1 MDSLKKPEMILSIVN
16 LIGLVSIAVYGYKK
30 SISTSEE
37 IETLKKHLNEVIKRS
52 VDFGTSIKKLD
63 DLTELVKQ
71 LDQTIKS
78 KDNRINSMSKSLESV
93 SADVDDLMDAIAQIV
108 KQLKDQG
115 LTVKVSQPVEEEP
128 LFGRSSGRSSGRQSG
143 RQGGRQNTGRQGG
156 RTGRYRASEETSE
169 DRTNETDA
177 DLDDPDSQVNE
188 FRRRRNGYNE

>member
-115 LTVKVSQPVEEEP
+115 LTVKVSQPIEEEP
-128 LFGRSSGRSSGRQSG
+128 LFNRGRQSSGRSSG

-156 RTGRYRASEETSE
+156 RTGRYRSSEETSE